1 MLSNSG
7 TLTAVND
14 VVGLNVG
21 TFNSAVIHVRGG
33 AVAPVGA
40 NVSFEA
46 SVDSTNG
53 IDGTWFAIQAVR
65 TNANTLETSSG
76 ALGLA
81 IGAGNPYAWRINVAN
96 INFLRVRLNAVT
108 SGNLFT
114 IISASTA
121 MAEVAPGIG
130 AHSVTV
136 SNSPAVTVT
145 SGAITNTPANPTN
158 YNLVSAAS
166 TNAANIKNAAGNLY
180 EITVSN
186 VTATAAFIKLYNKAS
201 APTVG
206 TDVPIL
212 TIPATAGATVPI
224 NFGALGKRFTAGISI
239 AITAAAAATDT
250 GVTVAG
256 IQVNASY
263 V

>member
-7 TLTAVND
+7 TLQAVND
-14 VVGLNVG
+14 TVVLYVG
-21 TFNSAVIHVRGG
+21 SFNGALIHVKGG
-33 AVAPVGA
+33 SVNATGVNFA
-40 NVSFEA
+40 FEA

-53 IDGTWFAIQAVR
+53 TDGTWFSLSAVR
-65 TNANTLETSSG
+65 TNANTIEQSSG
-76 ALGLA
+76 ALSLN
-81 IGAGNPYAWRINVAN
+81 IGVGNAYAWRLNVAN
-96 INFLRVRLNAVT
+96 INYVRVRMTAIT
-108 SGNLFT
+108 GGNVSV
-114 IISASTA
+114 IISGSAA

-136 SNSPAVTVT
+136 SGTATTTVT

-186 VTATAAFIKLYNKAS
+186 VTATAAFIKLYNKAT

>member
-7 TLTAVND
+7 TLQAANDAVI
-14 VVGLNVG
+14 LNVG
-21 TFNSAVIHVRGG
+21 TFNSALVHVRGG
-33 AVAPVGA
+33 TVAAVGA
-40 NVSFEA
+40 NLSFEA

-53 IDGTWFAIQAVR
+53 IDGTWFGLSAVR
-65 TNANTLETSSG
+65 TNANTIEQSSG
-76 ALGLA
+76 ALGLG
-81 IGAGNPYAWRINVAN
+81 IGVGNPYAWRVNVAN
-96 INFLRVRLNAVT
+96 INYVRVRVNAIT
-108 SGNLFT
+108 SGTVFAL
-114 IISASTA
+114 ISASTA

-130 AHSVTV
+130 SH
-136 SNSPAVTVT
+136 AVTLSNGTV
-145 SGAITNTPANPTN
+145 TNTPTNPTA
-158 YNLVSAAS
+158 YNLVSTAS
-166 TNAANIKNAAGNLY
+166 ANAANVKSTAGNLY

-186 VTATAAFIKLYNKAS
+186 VTATAAFVKLYNKAT

-212 TIPATAGATVPI
+212 TIPAAAGATVPI
-224 NFGALGKRFTAGISI
+224 NFGALGKRFGSGISI

-250 GVTVAG
+250 AFTVAG